1 MNVIQTIINVFRVSE
16 LRGKILFTLAML
28 AVYRIGFWIPVPG
41 VNQQVLSE
49 FFERSAQD
57 GNAAGRLASY
67 VSIFSGGALGQ
78 STIFGLGVMPFSQ
91 WLGRMLMYPDQLPA
105 GLMAALIGVS

>member
-67 VSIFSGGALGQ
+67 VSIFSGGALRAEHDLRAWGDAVH
-78 STIFGLGVMPFSQ
+78 LGGDH
-91 WLGRMLMYPDQLPA
+91 LPDP
-105 GLMAALIGVS
+105 GVGP